1 MPKLITIL
9 LFSLSLFT
17 KGFAQYYDD
26 STAFRQQKLHSQYT
40 AAIEFAD
47 AAINSIAALNSLI
60 KKENYRNKISSF
72 NNPTSSDMGFNLQL
86 EIQTALKPMLD
97 KAKNVNPNKFIEV
110 VGSLVGNQNKGG
122 LVKNLIP
129 ASGIF
134 NSLTSL
140 VGSLVVTEKR
150 ITKDDL
156 DSFMLNIGKYFGQFE
171 KLNRINQQFDISL
184 DKTDIRLQEL
194 QVDLKDYLL
203 DLIVACN
210 SNVQRSSLK
219 QKNIEELF
227 LKYLDKT
234 EIEKQIVKSFKDDNS
249 ETINTN
255 LQTPNIGIYFPT
267 DNIKT
272 AKDIT
277 SICQKIFAE
286 YQKIY
291 TANYNDIKNI
301 LQETKSLGK
310 SINTQTVD
318 NSLNELQTLYNESKN
333 ADALNLRLNTLAER
347 LKTLVNT
354 EKPLKK

>member
-1 MPKLITIL
+1 MPKLITIFF
-9 LFSLSLFT
+9 FSLIPYT

-26 STAFRQQKLHSQYT
+26 STAFRQQKLHTQYT

-97 KAKNVNPNKFIEV
+97 KAKNVNPNKFMDV
-110 VGSLVGNQNKGG
+110 VGSLVGNQNKSG

-134 NSLTSL
+134 NSLTSI
-140 VGSLVVTEKR
+140 VGNLVVTEKR
-150 ITKDDL
+150 ISKEDL

-203 DLIVACN
+203 DLIVAYN
-210 SNVQRSSLK
+210 ANIQRSNLK
-219 QKNIEELF
+219 QKNIEALF
-227 LKYLDKT
+227 LNYLDKT
-234 EIEKQIVKSFKDDNS
+234 AIDTTIANAFNEESNVKQ
-249 ETINTN
+249 
-255 LQTPNIGIYFPT
+255 LPYFPT

-310 SINTQTVD
+310 NINTQTVD
-318 NSLNELQTLYNESKN
+318 NSLTELQTLYSESKN
-333 ADALNLRLNTLAER
+333 ADALNLRLNTLSER

-354 EKPLKK
+354 EKPRK